1 MSEIKNRDIYAP
13 YTHYEDLPLAGMVR
27 SAGNAE
33 TYRTGDWRS
42 QKPVVDV
49 DKCKQCLF
57 CWPICPD
64 MAIPV
69 VEEKR
74 QDFDYDHCKGCGVCA
89 KACPFGAIT
98 MVDEN

>member
-1 MSEIKNRDIYAP
+1 MSEIKNRDIFP
-13 YTHYEDLPLAGMVR
+13 PFTPHEELPLGGMVR

-33 TYRTGDWRS
+33 TYKTGDWRS
-42 QKPVVDV
+42 MKPVVDF

-69 VEEKR
+69 ENEKR
-74 QDFDYDHCKGCGVCA
+74 LDFDYDHCKGCGVCA

-98 MVDEN
+98 MVEN